1 MRVLIQTMNE
11 RIEDAVKRS
20 ATIFVEY
27 VPADRRAEF
36 EKKVAE
42 LRAGRAM
49 AILAKEDGE

>member
-1 MRVLIQTMNE
+1 MNE

-27 VPADRRAEF
+27 VPGDRRAGF

-42 LRAGRAM
+42 LAGRG
-49 AILAKEDGE
+49 LATVGGE